1 MANGASRIF
10 KVMQNSGTDT
20 VSELVHLKVKT
31 INPLTFTLD
40 DRVTLTED
48 FVELNSNINKSNL
61 KIDDV
66 LTAFSLNG
74 GQLFFIQQYFSENP
88 ISRELPAG
96 GNQGQILSK
105 KSNEDYDAQWI
116 DNNGGI
122 TGDTLPIGAVVEF
135 ASNNIPENWL
145 LCNGQAVS
153 RTDYAELFAAIG
165 TTWGE
170 GDGSTTFNVP
180 TKEGLVTVGK
190 KASDTDFNE
199 IGKTGGKKTHTLT
212 VDEMPSHNHNVK
224 YNTESGI
231 AAASVLGTDRT
242 ASDTEGSSSGGD
254 WYVWTTGAGG
264 GQAHNNLQPY
274 TTSNFIIKA
283 KQSAGV
289 VATVVDNLNSDSTT
303 DALSAKQGKE
313 LNQKIDTKIVT
324 NTEIA
329 TNEYV
334 DGKRVYIKQ
343 LEFTD
348 TFDSASPLTKAH
360 GIVGATKVWIDSGN
374 SYIIQNNA
382 CYPLPLNCFMG
393 NFNDQI
399 GLSVNLTELY
409 IHSQTGWNNTW
420 KKVVRLKY
428 IK

>member
-61 KIDDV
+61 KIDDI

-135 ASNNIPENWL
+135 PSDNIPDNWL

-165 TTWGE
+165 TTWGA

-180 TKEGLVTVGK
+180 TKEGLVTIGK
-190 KASDTDFNE
+190 KTSDSDFNT
-199 IGKTGGKKTHTLT
+199 IGKTGGEKTHTLT

-231 AAASVLGTDRT
+231 ASASVLGTDRT
-242 ASDTEGSSSGGD
+242 ASNTEGSSGGGD

-264 GQAHNNLQPY
+264 DRAHNNLQPY

-289 VATVVDNLNSDSTT
+289 VATVVDNLNSTSTI

-313 LNQKIDTKIVT
+313 LNEKISGIIESGSNSNGSYIKFSDGTMICRKYINFGEMEVSNTWGSMYETSELSIGNYAQPFIEIPQISVMPRNTFFVEKKIDISST
-324 NTEIA
+324 
-329 TNEYV
+329 
-334 DGKRVYIKQ
+334 
-343 LEFTD
+343 
-348 TFDSASPLTKAH
+348 S
-360 GIVGATKVWIDSGN
+360 W
-374 SYIIQNNA
+374 
-382 CYPLPLNCFMG
+382 G
-393 NFNDQI
+393 NFWAVRPVSMTMYI
-399 GLSVNLTELY
+399 GVDC
-409 IHSQTGWNNTW
+409 IAIGKW
-420 KKVVRLKY
+420 K
-428 IK
+428 

>member
-122 TGDTLPIGAVVEF
+122 T
-135 ASNNIPENWL
+135 
-145 LCNGQAVS
+145 
-153 RTDYAELFAAIG
+153 
-165 TTWGE
+165 
-170 GDGSTTFNVP
+170 
-180 TKEGLVTVGK
+180 
-190 KASDTDFNE
+190 
-199 IGKTGGKKTHTLT
+199 
-212 VDEMPSHNHNVK
+212 
-224 YNTESGI
+224 
-231 AAASVLGTDRT
+231 
-242 ASDTEGSSSGGD
+242 
-254 WYVWTTGAGG
+254 
-264 GQAHNNLQPY
+264 
-274 TTSNFIIKA
+274 
-283 KQSAGV
+283 
-289 VATVVDNLNSDSTT
+289 VVDNLNSDSTT

-329 TNEYV
+329 TNEYT
-334 DGKRVYIKQ
+334 DGKRVYEKIIKTTITIKGG
-343 LEFTD
+343 EI
-348 TFDSASPLTKAH
+348 TKVAH
-360 GIVGATKVWIDSGN
+360 GISDANRIWIDLSN
-374 SYIIQNNA
+374 SYFISPHNNS
-382 CYPLPLNCFMG
+382 CYPLPLIYYNTTTVEG
-393 NFNDQI
+393 VQIYVDLTNINFI
-399 GLSVNLTELY
+399 SAG
-409 IHSQTGWNNTW
+409 GWGNTW
-420 KKVVRLKY
+420 EKVVRLKY

>member
-122 TGDTLPIGAVVEF
+122 T
-135 ASNNIPENWL
+135 
-145 LCNGQAVS
+145 
-153 RTDYAELFAAIG
+153 
-165 TTWGE
+165 
-170 GDGSTTFNVP
+170 
-180 TKEGLVTVGK
+180 
-190 KASDTDFNE
+190 
-199 IGKTGGKKTHTLT
+199 
-212 VDEMPSHNHNVK
+212 
-224 YNTESGI
+224 
-231 AAASVLGTDRT
+231 
-242 ASDTEGSSSGGD
+242 
-254 WYVWTTGAGG
+254 
-264 GQAHNNLQPY
+264 
-274 TTSNFIIKA
+274 
-283 KQSAGV
+283 
-289 VATVVDNLNSDSTT
+289 VVDNLNSDSTT

-313 LNQKIDTKIVT
+313 LNEKISGIIESGS
-324 NTEIA
+324 NS
-329 TNEYV
+329 N
-334 DGKRVYIKQ
+334 GSYIKFSDGTMICRKYINFGEMEVSNTWGSMYETSE
-343 LEFTD
+343 L
-348 TFDSASPLTKAH
+348 S
-360 GIVGATKVWIDSGN
+360 IGN
-374 SYIIQNNA
+374 YAQPFIEIPQISVM
-382 CYPLPLNCFMG
+382 PLNTFFVEKRG
-393 NFNDQI
+393 NTTATSWGSFWATRPVSTTIYI
-399 GLSVNLTELY
+399 GVDC
-409 IHSQTGWNNTW
+409 IAIGKW
-420 KKVVRLKY
+420 K
-428 IK
+428 

>member
-105 KSNEDYDAQWI
+105 KSNEDYDTQWI

-122 TGDTLPIGAVVEF
+122 
-135 ASNNIPENWL
+135 
-145 LCNGQAVS
+145 
-153 RTDYAELFAAIG
+153 
-165 TTWGE
+165 
-170 GDGSTTFNVP
+170 
-180 TKEGLVTVGK
+180 
-190 KASDTDFNE
+190 
-199 IGKTGGKKTHTLT
+199 
-212 VDEMPSHNHNVK
+212 
-224 YNTESGI
+224 
-231 AAASVLGTDRT
+231 
-242 ASDTEGSSSGGD
+242 
-254 WYVWTTGAGG
+254 
-264 GQAHNNLQPY
+264 
-274 TTSNFIIKA
+274 
-283 KQSAGV
+283 
-289 VATVVDNLNSDSTT
+289 TVVDNLNSDSTT

-329 TNEYV
+329 TNEYI

-393 NFNDQI
+393 NFDNQI

-409 IHSQTGWNNTW
+409 IHSQTGWNDAW